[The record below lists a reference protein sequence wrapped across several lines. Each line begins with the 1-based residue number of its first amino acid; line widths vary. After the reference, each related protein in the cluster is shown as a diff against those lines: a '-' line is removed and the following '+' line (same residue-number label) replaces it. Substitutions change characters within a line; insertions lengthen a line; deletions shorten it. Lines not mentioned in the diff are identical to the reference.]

1 MEKMKYKSLT
11 IDNMFDFC
19 SVLDAMGTEQ
29 IIKLF
34 NPKEIAAMGD
44 IENVGI
50 TITMKIGGVLI
61 RNMSHARKQ
70 IYEFLAGCME
80 WDNGTEVTPDDLRKL
95 KISVFLK
102 LIKDFFKQDDLVDFF
117 EGVAE
122 LHNSVQ
128 TSSKNSV
135 TEDTEILTDDEEEKP
150 KV

>member
-1 MEKMKYKSLT
+1 MAQIKYKSLT

-44 IENVGI
+44 TENIGI

-61 RNMSHARKQ
+61 KNMSHARMQ
-70 IYEFLAGCME
+70 IYEFLANCME
-80 WDNGTEVTPDDLRKL
+80 WDNGTAVTVEDLRKL
-95 KISVFLK
+95 KIVVFIKLLK
-102 LIKDFFKQDDLVDFF
+102 EFFKQDDLVDFF

-122 LHNSVQ
+122 LRNSAQVDL
-128 TSSKNSV
+128 KNSV
-135 TEDTEILTDDEEEKP
+135 TEDTEIPTDISVTP
-150 KV
+150 